1 MKTNQLNLFVLLI
14 SVFFMVQSLANGLP
28 KFSWDTV
35 PVYAHFGATNGM
47 SDAEVKFIAEHYN
60 FITLEKAHGASLHN
74 GITEPQTFLD
84 VKRIKKINPDAQ
96 VLFYWNLLLD
106 YSLYQMSK
114 DRLSDKSWF
123 IHKVNGELHLKGRYK
138 NLKYYDLSNKD
149 FQRWWTSSAAKALKE
164 GNMDGVFIDALPQIG
179 LSSKDRIEEWGKEKF
194 TAVEKGINE
203 TLSLLKSTIGDDKT
217 VIYNGIRSIPNGW
230 NHGGSKYLEHTSGTI
245 IEHFNVFKSQ
255 TSEQIAADLHG
266 MIQAG
271 KAGKIVILKAWPGFT
286 WLNHDILQLPKEELQ
301 RKAKESITFPLA
313 AFLIAASE
321 NSYFNY
327 TWGYRDKHGAYDW
340 YPEFD
345 RKLGEP
351 LSDATQEGFEYKRD
365 FKHAS
370 VYLNIESKRAK
381 ITWK

>member
-1 MKTNQLNLFVLLI
+1 MKTKKCNLFALLI
-14 SVFFMVQSLANGLP
+14 SVFFIGQSSANALP
-28 KFSWDTV
+28 KFSWDNV
-35 PVYAHFGATNGM
+35 PVYAHFGATDGM
-47 SDAEVKFIAEHYN
+47 SDAEVKFIAEHYD
-60 FITLEKAHGASLHN
+60 FITLEKAHGARLHN

-84 VKRIKKINPDAQ
+84 VERIKKINPDAQ
-96 VLFYWNLLLD
+96 VLYYWNLLLD
-106 YSLYQMSK
+106 YPLYQFSK
-114 DRLSDKSWF
+114 ERVSDESWF
-123 IHKVNGELHLKGRYK
+123 IHKVNGELHLKGKDK

-149 FQRWWTSSAAKALKE
+149 FQQWWVSSADKALKE

-179 LSSKDRIEEWGKEKF
+179 LSSEDRIKEWGKEKF
-194 TAVEKGINE
+194 TAVEKGINQ
-203 TLSLLKSTIGDDKT
+203 TLSLLKSTIGPDKT

-230 NHGGSKYLEHTSGTI
+230 SHGGSKYLEHTSGTI

-255 TSEQIAADLHG
+255 KSEQIAADLHG
-266 MIQAG
+266 MMAAG

-286 WLNHDILQLPKEELQ
+286 WLDKQMMNLSKEEKQ
-301 RKAKESITFPLA
+301 QIAKESITFPLA

-345 RKLGEP
+345 QQLGEP
-351 LSDATQEGFEYKRD
+351 LGDATQDGYEYKRN

-370 VYLNIESKRAK
+370 VYLNIETKKAK

>member
-1 MKTNQLNLFVLLI
+1 MLVG
-14 SVFFMVQSLANGLP
+14 QSLANNLP

-35 PVYAHFGATNGM
+35 PVYAHFGATGGM
-47 SDAEVKFIAEHYN
+47 SDTEIEFIANHYH

-74 GITEPQTFLD
+74 GMTEPQTFAD
-84 VKRIKKINPDAQ
+84 VARIKKINPDAQ

-106 YSLYQMSK
+106 YTTYQMSK
-114 DRLSDKSWF
+114 VRPSNENWF
-123 IHKVNGELHLKGRYK
+123 IHNLDGDLHLKGK
-138 NLKYYDLSNKD
+138 TKLKYYDLSNKD
-149 FQRWWTSSAAKALKE
+149 FQRWWVSSAAKALKE

-179 LSSKDRIEEWGKEKF
+179 LSPEDRIKEWGKEKY
-194 TAVEKGINE
+194 TEVEQGINQ
-203 TLSLLKSTIGDDKT
+203 TLSLLKSTIGADKT

-230 NHGGSKYLEHTSGTI
+230 SHGGSKYLEHTSGTI

-255 TSEQIAADLHG
+255 ESEQIAADLHG
-266 MIQAG
+266 MIAAG

-286 WLNHDILQLPKEELQ
+286 WLDYDMIKLPKKERQ
-301 RKAKESITFPLA
+301 QIAKDNIIFPLA

-327 TWGYRDKHGAYDW
+327 TWGYRSHHGAYDW

-345 RKLGEP
+345 QKLGEP
-351 LSDATQEGFEYKRD
+351 LGDAIQEGYEYKRD

-370 VYLNIESKRAK
+370 VYLNIESKKAK
-381 ITWK
+381 INWK